1 MDIDRT
7 RIYLCKIPSPL
18 FLLVGSHVLFGFE
31 CFFTLSYL
39 DLDTHVHA
47 LWACYFL
54 AGIIQQ
60 QQVVA
65 VGGGCGGDED
75 SLERHFD
82 LSQFFL
88 IFFFI
93 GV

>member
-1 MDIDRT
+1 
-7 RIYLCKIPSPL
+7 
-18 FLLVGSHVLFGFE
+18 
-31 CFFTLSYL
+31 
-39 DLDTHVHA
+39 

-88 IFFFI
+88 IFFFSLEYSRETP
-93 GV
+93 GVA